1 MARPRD
7 ALRVLSLALTVALCF
22 FSGPCLAG
30 DPQALLKFKVSLTNP
45 SALDSWQDNGSS
57 PGPCSWAGVW
67 CKDGAVIYLK
77 LDNMGLAGTIDV
89 DALTELPLLRYLS
102 MKNNNFEGPL
112 PKINKLREL
121 KFLILSDN
129 KFGGEIPED
138 AFDGMRGLRMI
149 YLNGNS
155 FTGHIPR
162 SLTTLPNLSNLSL
175 AGNQLS
181 GKIPDFQQTNL
192 HMVDLANNH
201 FEGSIPRSLAMMNSS
216 YFAGVGASLL
226 ALLVIAAVL
235 YTRKRSKYKKA
246 AFALKK
252 PQKTTRPREMDVQ
265 LMNHPPE
272 TKQKGGGG
280 GGSDQGKLVFVQN
293 DRERFELQDL
303 LRASA
308 EVLGS
313 GSFGSSYKAV
323 LLSGPAVVVRRFKHM
338 NNVGKEEFHEHMK
351 QLGRLSHPNLLP
363 LVAFYYRKEEKLVIS
378 DYVENGSLASHL
390 HANRK
395 PGELGLDWPVRLRI
409 LKGVATGLAY
419 LHREF
424 PNLAI
429 PHGHLKSSNVLLN
442 RSFEP
447 LLTDYG
453 LIPVVNKDHASHYM
467 VAYKCPESAHAGR
480 KSDVW
485 SLGMLI
491 LEVLTGKFPA
501 SYLRKGRGGGGG
513 GGGSRVASRSDDLA
527 SWVDL
532 VVREEWTGEVFD
544 KDMAGTRNG
553 EGEMLKLL
561 KIGMS
566 CCEWSVERRLG
577 LREAVERILELKE
590 RDGDEEYYTSY
601 ASEGDGYSS
610 RALTDDDFSFSVTK

>member
-1 MARPRD
+1 
-7 ALRVLSLALTVALCF
+7 
-22 FSGPCLAG
+22 
-30 DPQALLKFKVSLTNP
+30 
-45 SALDSWQDNGSS
+45 
-57 PGPCSWAGVW
+57 
-67 CKDGAVIYLK
+67 
-77 LDNMGLAGTIDV
+77 
-89 DALTELPLLRYLS
+89 
-102 MKNNNFEGPL
+102 
-112 PKINKLREL
+112 
-121 KFLILSDN
+121 
-129 KFGGEIPED
+129 
-138 AFDGMRGLRMI
+138 
-149 YLNGNS
+149 
-155 FTGHIPR
+155 
-162 SLTTLPNLSNLSL
+162 
-175 AGNQLS
+175 
-181 GKIPDFQQTNL
+181 
-192 HMVDLANNH
+192 
-201 FEGSIPRSLAMMNSS
+201 MN
-216 YFAGVGASLL
+216 
-226 ALLVIAAVL
+226 
-235 YTRKRSKYKKA
+235 R
-246 AFALKK
+246 
-252 PQKTTRPREMDVQ
+252 
-265 LMNHPPE
+265 PPE

-280 GGSDQGKLVFVQN
+280 RGSDQGKLVFVRN

-313 GSFGSSYKAV
+313 GSFGSSYMAV
-323 LLSGPAVVVRRFKHM
+323 LFSGPTVVVRRFKHM
-338 NNVGKEEFHEHMK
+338 NNVGKDEFYEHMK
-351 QLGRLSHPNLLP
+351 RLGRLSHPNLLP

-395 PGELGLDWPVRLRI
+395 PGELGMDWPVRLRI

-429 PHGHLKSSNVLLN
+429 PHGHMKSSNVLLN

-467 VAYKCPESAHAGR
+467 VAYKCPESMHAGR

-501 SYLRKGRGGGGG
+501 SYLMKGRGGGGG
-513 GGGSRVASRSDDLA
+513 GGGSMGGNRLDDLA
-527 SWVDL
+527 AWVDL

-561 KIGMS
+561 KIGMD

-590 RDGDEEYYTSY
+590 RDSDDEYYTSY
-601 ASEGDGYSS
+601 A
-610 RALTDDDFSFSVTK
+610 R